1 MRLKMNKIY
10 NTIYYINLI
19 AYYLLCIDYLL
30 IFNYQSY
37 SIPLFIIITILYLF
51 FIKNYSKLHTKED
64 ILVLIIY
71 ILFLI
76 FIFIY
81 GVIIQSKL
89 NDAFIILYNN
99 QLLLIPHLLFMLYN
113 INIKEKKNGT
123 K

>member
-1 MRLKMNKIY
+1 MNKIY

-19 AYYLLCIDYLL
+19 VYYLLCIDYLL

-64 ILVLIIY
+64 ILVLIMY